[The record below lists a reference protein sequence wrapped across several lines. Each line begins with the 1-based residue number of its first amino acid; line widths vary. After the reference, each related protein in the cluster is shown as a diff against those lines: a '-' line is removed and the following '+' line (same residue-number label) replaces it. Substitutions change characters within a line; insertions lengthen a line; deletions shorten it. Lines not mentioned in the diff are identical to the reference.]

1 MKCEEGGSV
10 VKVLSCR
17 DCREEGLGLLATDSC
32 VLLFP
37 SGCCRLKGNDERGR
51 IIGYLAC
58 INEQISDSL
67 SLVLF
72 NSYPPSM

>member
-1 MKCEEGGSV
+1 MKCVEKTRKV

-17 DCREEGLGLLATDSC
+17 DCKEEGLGLLATDSC

-37 SGCCRLKGNDERGR
+37 SGCCRLKGNDEPQR

-58 INEQISDSL
+58 KAQASMSRFSDSL
-67 SLVLF
+67 SYF
-72 NSYPPSM
+72 I